1 MKDNKKQTPAPKVS
15 SERESEASKLQSRIT
30 VKILQEKSL
39 PKAFPKKL
47 TQHLSLTKILTIMKT
62 KNTNQQTE
70 YADKHD
76 MSMTDNEVIIDNEEY
91 A

>member
-1 MKDNKKQTPAPKVS
+1 
-15 SERESEASKLQSRIT
+15 
-30 VKILQEKSL
+30 
-39 PKAFPKKL
+39 
-47 TQHLSLTKILTIMKT
+47 MKT